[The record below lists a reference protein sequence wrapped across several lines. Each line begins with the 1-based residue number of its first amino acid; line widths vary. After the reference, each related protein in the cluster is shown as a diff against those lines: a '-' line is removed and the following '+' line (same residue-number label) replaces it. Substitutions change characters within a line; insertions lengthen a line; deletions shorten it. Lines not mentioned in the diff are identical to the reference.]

1 MVDRVSVLSLDFS
14 MKALLVIGAFV
25 WVVCSTY
32 AQQKPN
38 VVLIM
43 TDDQG
48 YGDLSCHGNPVLKTP
63 NIDRLHG
70 ESLRL
75 TDFHVNSGCAPTR
88 AALMTGRMAQRTG
101 LWHVVM
107 GRCLLHPDEVTIG
120 EVFKQG
126 GYKTALFGKWHGG
139 DNYPYRPQDQG
150 FDEVLTH
157 GGGVV
162 GHTPDWWM
170 NDYFDD
176 YYLHNGQ
183 WEKQSGYC
191 TDVWVDHA
199 IDFLA
204 EESDKPKLVYL
215 PLNAPHSPFQVPQ
228 KFAEPY
234 RNRPD
239 EVPEANFYGMIAAI
253 DEAVGRLD
261 QALEDLGIRENTI
274 LIFMTDN
281 GTSRGIMY
289 PKTGVVGY
297 NAGMRGKKGS
307 PYDGGHRVP
316 CFIRWPEGGI
326 GGGRD
331 EATLTRHYDLLPTL
345 AELCGIQL
353 PKGLALD
360 GRSLVP
366 LINNPHADWPERT
379 LVSELQLT
387 NSKPNQWSRT
397 AVMTERWR
405 LVNEVELYDIIADPG
420 QLQDVAEKHPEIV
433 KDLTNRYQNW
443 WADVSKSH
451 NRDCDLLLGSKRE
464 NPTLLTSYYW
474 NNQSGEQR
482 DMPWAHTHIVS
493 GPLQNGWWRVN
504 AEEAG
509 QYAFRLRRWPKESG
523 LGINQHSDH
532 LAPPEKSWHP
542 VEPAK
547 LLVTRAKIKIGTI
560 EKELSVSLEAKQVEF
575 IIELPAGST
584 QLQTWFLDDQGRSRG
599 AYYVEVE
606 RLSKDVRP

>member
-1 MVDRVSVLSLDFS
+1 MLKYHILLDCPKRGMRISWGTFI
-14 MKALLVIGAFV
+14 MLAALWSGGFAL
-25 WVVCSTY
+25 

-48 YGDLSCHGNPVLKTP
+48 YGDLACHGNPVLKTP

-70 ESLRL
+70 ESVRF

-88 AALMTGRMAQRTG
+88 AALLTGRTSQRTG

-107 GRCLLHPDEVTIG
+107 GRCLLHPDEVTLG
-120 EVFKQG
+120 EVFKEG
-126 GYKTALFGKWHGG
+126 GYETAMFGKWHGG

-176 YYLHNGQ
+176 HYLHNGT

-191 TDVWVDHA
+191 TDVWIDHA
-199 IDFLA
+199 IEFLA
-204 EESDKPKLVYL
+204 DKQDQPKFVYL

-228 KFAEPY
+228 KYTEPY
-234 RNRPD
+234 RDRPN
-239 EVPEANFYGMIAAI
+239 EVPEENFYGMIAAI

-261 QALEDLGIRENTI
+261 KALTDLGIQENTI

-289 PKTGVVGY
+289 PKNGPVGF

-307 PYDGGHRVP
+307 PYEGGHRVP
-316 CFIRWPEGGI
+316 CFIRWPGGGI
-326 GGGRD
+326 GGGKD
-331 EATLTRHYDLLPTL
+331 IDTLVAHYDLLPTL
-345 AELCGIQL
+345 ADLCGIDH
-353 PKGLALD
+353 PKGVRLD

-366 LINNPHADWPERT
+366 LLNQSGAEWPERT
-379 LVSELQLT
+379 LVAELQLT
-387 NSKPNQWSRT
+387 NKTPTKWSRT

-405 LVNEVELYDIIADPG
+405 LVNEVELYDIISDPG
-420 QLQDVAEKHPEIV
+420 QEKDIAENHPKV
-433 KDLTNRYQNW
+433 VRDLTKAYHNW
-443 WADVSKSH
+443 WTDASENHD
-451 NRDCDLLLGSKRE
+451 RDCELLLGSDKE
-464 NPTLLTSYYW
+464 DPSLLTSYYW
-474 NNQSGEQR
+474 NNESGEQR
-482 DMPWAHTHIVS
+482 DMPWAHTHVVS
-493 GPLQNGWWRVN
+493 GPLQNGWWRVKV
-504 AEEAG
+504 EKAG
-509 QYAFRLRRWPKESG
+509 RYAFRLRRWPMESG
-523 LGINQHSDH
+523 LAINDH
-532 LAPPEKSWHP
+532 ADYLKPPEKSWHP
-542 VEPAK
+542 VEAAK
-547 LLVTRAKIKIGTI
+547 LFATRAKIQIGGF
-560 EKELSVSLEAKQVEF
+560 EKETSIPQKAKVVEM
-575 IIELPAGST
+575 ILDLPAGST
-584 QLQTWFLDDQGRSRG
+584 ELQTWFLDNEGRSRG

-606 RLSKDVRP
+606 RLP